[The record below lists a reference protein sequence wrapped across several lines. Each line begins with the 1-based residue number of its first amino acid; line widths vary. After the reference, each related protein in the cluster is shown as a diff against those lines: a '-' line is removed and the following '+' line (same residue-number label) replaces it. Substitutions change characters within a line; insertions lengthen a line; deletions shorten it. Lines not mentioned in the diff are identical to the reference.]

1 MVKRV
6 DRAMHPLDSQP
17 AARAGE
23 DRAPY
28 KVTMADPL
36 PPPRK
41 PREPHSIEQKA
52 LAIAAA
58 QLSQSSLKASDLT
71 GIPSRTIR
79 EWVYHFESVGDSDL
93 DLWVANKRRSLSAA
107 YLILEA
113 AGQELAYDLA
123 KAGDANGYKAAMTGA
138 GIACDKTKGMG
149 GPKIITSYASTEDK
163 SLLDAFQTPNS
174 AQSPV
179 KLHDNDAT

>member
-1 MVKRV
+1 
-6 DRAMHPLDSQP
+6 MHPLDSHPQGRV
-17 AARAGE
+17 AA

-28 KVTMADPL
+28 DVTTADSL

-41 PREPHSIEQKA
+41 PRTRHSIEQKA

-58 QLSQSSLKASDLT
+58 QLSQSSLSASDLT

-79 EWVYHFESVGDSDL
+79 DWVSHFESIADSEL

-113 AGQELAYDLA
+113 VGQELAYDLA
-123 KAGDANGYKAAMTGA
+123 KAGDANGFKAAMTGA

-149 GPKIITSYASTEDK
+149 QPKIITSYASDENK
-163 SLLDAFQTPNS
+163 SLLDAFQAP
-174 AQSPV
+174 AEPQSSGEP
-179 KLHDNDAT
+179 HDNDANDAT